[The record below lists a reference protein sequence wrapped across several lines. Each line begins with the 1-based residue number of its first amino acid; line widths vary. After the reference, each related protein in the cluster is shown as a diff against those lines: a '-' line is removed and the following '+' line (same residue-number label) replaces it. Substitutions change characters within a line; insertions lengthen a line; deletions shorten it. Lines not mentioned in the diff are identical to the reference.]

1 MLLDNRCLF
10 LMTLSTSNSP
20 LTDEQARQLNE
31 LLGSLEGHQ
40 IDWLSGY
47 LAGWRAAQTG
57 QPSAGGQAAAA
68 ASAEAPSLTVLYG
81 SQTGN
86 AEGVAEML
94 GEQAGAR
101 GIKATVVDMADYKAR
116 QLKSESF
123 VAVLASTHGE
133 GDPPDGALDFHEFLH
148 SRKAPGLKGVHYGV
162 LALGDTSYEH
172 FCQTGKDFDARF
184 AELGASQLV
193 ERVDCD
199 VDYDDPAE
207 AWVNAMLDAIEAKAG
222 ATVSAAGSQT
232 AGSAPGKSQYDR
244 KHPFPAPV
252 LENIVLNGR
261 GSKKETRH
269 VELSLEDSGLT
280 YRPGDAV
287 GIYPQNNPNLVAA
300 IIEKLGLSA
309 DETVSL
315 GETQTTLAQALQH
328 YREITVLTKPLMEQW
343 AGQSG
348 DAELQKLVGDPT
360 ALTEWMRGRD
370 LLDLIEAWPVEGLGA
385 DTLTGMLRKLPPRLY
400 SIASSQAAVD
410 EEVHITVAAVRYE
423 SHNREREGVASTWLS
438 DRLEDDATV
447 PVYIDPNK
455 NFKLPEDDDAPVIMI
470 GPGTGVAPFRAFM
483 QEREERGA
491 RGRNWLFFGEQ
502 HFHMDFLY
510 QSEWLA
516 WRRQGLLDHLT
527 VAFSRDQE
535 EKVYVQNRIRD
546 YATELWSWLQ
556 DGAYIYVC
564 GDADAMAPDVN
575 EALIDVIAHEG
586 NKSRDEAT
594 EYLRDLARE
603 KRYQRDV
610 Y

>member
-1 MLLDNRCLF
+1 
-10 LMTLSTSNSP
+10 
-20 LTDEQARQLNE
+20 
-31 LLGSLEGHQ
+31 
-40 IDWLSGY
+40 
-47 LAGWRAAQTG
+47 
-57 QPSAGGQAAAA
+57 
-68 ASAEAPSLTVLYG
+68 
-81 SQTGN
+81 
-86 AEGVAEML
+86 
-94 GEQAGAR
+94 
-101 GIKATVVDMADYKAR
+101 
-116 QLKSESF
+116 
-123 VAVLASTHGE
+123 
-133 GDPPDGALDFHEFLH
+133 
-148 SRKAPGLKGVHYGV
+148 GV
-162 LALGDTSYEH
+162 LGLGDTSYEH

-207 AWVNAMLDAIEAKAG
+207 AWVSAMLDAIEARAG
-222 ATVSAAGSQT
+222 AAVSAAGSQT

-261 GSKKETRH
+261 GSNKETRH

-287 GIYPQNNPNLVAA
+287 GVYPQNNPKLVASV
-300 IIEKLGLSA
+300 IEKLGLSP
-309 DETVSL
+309 DEAVSL

-343 AGQSG
+343 AGHSG
-348 DAELQKLVGDPT
+348 DAELQKLVGDQA

-556 DGAYIYVC
+556 DGACIYVC

>member
-1 MLLDNRCLF
+1 
-10 LMTLSTSNSP
+10 MTLTSSNSP

-31 LLGSLEGHQ
+31 LLGKLEGHQ

-57 QPSAGGQAAAA
+57 QPSAGGQATAA

-94 GEQAGAR
+94 GEQASAR

-207 AWVNAMLDAIEAKAG
+207 AWVTAMLDAIEAKAG
-222 ATVSAAGSQT
+222 SAVSAGSGQSAG
-232 AGSAPGKSQYDR
+232 GAPGKSQYDR
-244 KHPFPAPV
+244 KNPFPAPV
-252 LENIVLNGR
+252 LENLVLNGR
-261 GSKKETRH
+261 GSNKETRH
-269 VELSLEDSGLT
+269 IELSLEDSGLT

-300 IIEKLGLSA
+300 IIEKLGL
-309 DETVSL
+309 DPEETVSL
-315 GETQTTLAQALQH
+315 GETQTTLSKALMH
-328 YREITVLTKPLMEQW
+328 YREITVLTRPLMEQW
-343 AGQSG
+343 AAYSG
-348 DAELQKLVGDPT
+348 DAELQKLVADHAG
-360 ALTEWMRGRD
+360 LTDWMRGRD
-370 LLDLIEAWPVEGLGA
+370 LLDLIEAWPVESLGA

-410 EEVHITVAAVRYE
+410 EEVHMTVAAVRYE

-556 DGAYIYVC
+556 DGACIYVC

-575 EALIDVIAHEG
+575 EALIDVIAREG

>member
-1 MLLDNRCLF
+1 
-10 LMTLSTSNSP
+10 MTLSSSNSP

-31 LLGSLEGHQ
+31 LLGNLEGHQ

-57 QPSAGGQAAAA
+57 QPSAGGAAA
-68 ASAEAPSLTVLYG
+68 ASGGAEAPSLTVLYG

-94 GEQAGAR
+94 GEQASAR

-133 GDPPDGALDFHEFLH
+133 GDPPDGALDFHEFMH

-172 FCQTGKDFDARF
+172 FCQTGKDFDSRF
-184 AELGASQLV
+184 AELGATQLV

-207 AWVNAMLDAIEAKAG
+207 VWVSAMLDAIEAKAG
-222 ATVSAAGSQT
+222 SAAPAAGAQPT
-232 AGSAPGKSQYDR
+232 GSAPGKSQYDR

-261 GSKKETRH
+261 GSNKETRH

-287 GIYPQNNPNLVAA
+287 GVYPQNNPQLVAA
-300 IIEKLGLSA
+300 VIEKLGLSA

-315 GETQTTLAQALQH
+315 GETQTTLAAALQH

-343 AGQSG
+343 AGHSG
-348 DAELQKLVGDPT
+348 DAELQKLVGDQA

-370 LLDLIEAWPVEGLGA
+370 LLDLIETWPVEGMGA

-400 SIASSQAAVD
+400 SIASSQAAVED
-410 EEVHITVAAVRYE
+410 EVHMTVAAVRYE

-438 DRLEDDATV
+438 DRLENDATV

-455 NFKLPEDDDAPVIMI
+455 NFKLPENDDAAVIMI

-491 RGRNWLFFGEQ
+491 KGRNWLFFGEQ
-502 HFHMDFLY
+502 HFRADFLY

-516 WRRQGLLDHLT
+516 WRRQGLLEHIT
-527 VAFSRDQE
+527 VAFSRDQA
-535 EKVYVQNRIRD
+535 EKVYVQDRIRD

>member
-1 MLLDNRCLF
+1 
-10 LMTLSTSNSP
+10 MTLSSNNSP
-20 LTDEQARQLNE
+20 LTEEQVRQLNE
-31 LLGSLEGHQ
+31 LLGALEGHQ

-57 QPSAGGQAAAA
+57 QPSAGGAAAA
-68 ASAEAPSLTVLYG
+68 AGASAEAPALTVLYG

-101 GIKATVVDMADYKAR
+101 GIKATVVDMADYKPR
-116 QLKSESF
+116 QLKSETF

-133 GDPPDGALDFHEFLH
+133 GDPPDNALDFHEFLH

-184 AELGASQLV
+184 SELGASQLV

-207 AWVNAMLDAIEAKAG
+207 AWVGAMLDAIEVKAG
-222 ATVSAAGSQT
+222 AAVSAGSAPAT
-232 AGSAPGKSQYDR
+232 GSAPGKSQYDR

-261 GSKKETRH
+261 GSNKETRH
-269 VELSLEDSGLT
+269 IELSLEDSGLS

-287 GIYPQNNPNLVAA
+287 GVYPQNNPNLVAG

-309 DETVSL
+309 EETVSL
-315 GETQTTLAQALQH
+315 GETQVSLAEALQH
-328 YREITVLTKPLMEQW
+328 YREITVLTKPLVEQW
-343 AGQSG
+343 AGHSG
-348 DAELQKLVGDPT
+348 DAELQKLVGDHS

-400 SIASSQAAVD
+400 SIASSQAAVED
-410 EEVHITVAAVRYE
+410 EVHITVAAVRYE
-423 SHNREREGVASTWLS
+423 SHNREREGVASTWLAE
-438 DRLEDDATV
+438 RLAEDATV

-455 NFKLPEDDDAPVIMI
+455 NFKLPEDDDAPIIMI

-502 HFHMDFLY
+502 HFHTDFLY
-510 QSEWLA
+510 QSEWLG
-516 WRRQGLLDHLT
+516 WRKKGLLEHVD

-535 EKVYVQNRIRD
+535 EKRYVQHRIMERS
-546 YATELWSWLQ
+546 TELWNWLE
-556 DGAYIYVC
+556 DGAYLYVC
-564 GDADAMAPDVN
+564 GDADSMAPDVN
-575 EALIDVIAHEG
+575 EALIDVIAREG
-586 NKSRDEAT
+586 NRSRDNAT
-594 EYLRDLARE
+594 EYLRDLARA

>member
-1 MLLDNRCLF
+1 
-10 LMTLSTSNSP
+10 MTLSSSNSP
-20 LTDEQARQLNE
+20 LTDEQARQLDE
-31 LLGSLEGHQ
+31 LLSNLEGHQ

-47 LAGWRAAQTG
+47 LVGLRSTQTG
-57 QPSAGGQAAAA
+57 QPSTDGGTAAAT
-68 ASAEAPSLTVLYG
+68 ASVEAPSLTVLYG

-86 AEGVAEML
+86 AESVAEML
-94 GEQAGAR
+94 GEQANAR

-116 QLKSESF
+116 QLKSETF

-133 GDPPDGALDFHEFLH
+133 GDPPDGALDFDEFLH

-193 ERVDCD
+193 ERVECD
-199 VDYDDPAE
+199 IDYDDPAE
-207 AWVNAMLDAIEAKAG
+207 AWINSMLEAIEAKAG
-222 ATVSAAGSQT
+222 AAASATGAQAT
-232 AGSAPGKSQYDR
+232 GSASGKSQYDR

-261 GSKKETRH
+261 GSNKETRH
-269 VELSLEDSGLT
+269 IELSLEDSGLV
-280 YRPGDAV
+280 YHPGDAV
-287 GIYPQNNPNLVAA
+287 GVYPQNNPELVAA
-300 IIEKLGLSA
+300 VIQKLGLSA
-309 DETVSL
+309 DETVAL
-315 GETQTTLAQALQH
+315 GETQTTLAEALQH

-343 AGQSG
+343 AGHSG
-348 DAELQKLVGDPT
+348 DAELQKLVADPSG
-360 ALTEWMRGRD
+360 LTEWLRGRD
-370 LLDLIEAWPVEGLGA
+370 LLDLIDAWPVAGMGA

-400 SIASSQAAVD
+400 SIASSQAAVED
-410 EEVHITVAAVRYE
+410 EVHMTVAAVRYE
-423 SHNREREGVASTWLS
+423 SQNREREGVASTWLAE
-438 DRLEDDATV
+438 RLESDASV

-455 NFKLPEDDDAPVIMI
+455 NFKLPENDDTSIIMI

-502 HFHMDFLY
+502 QFRADFLY

-516 WRRQGLLDHLT
+516 WRRQGLLEHVT
-527 VAFSRDQE
+527 VAFSRDQA
-535 EKVYVQNRIRD
+535 EKVYVQDRIRD
-546 YATELWSWLQ
+546 YATGIWSWLQ

-575 EALIDVIAHEG
+575 EALIDVIIHEG

>member
-1 MLLDNRCLF
+1 
-10 LMTLSTSNSP
+10 MTLSSSNSP

-31 LLGSLEGHQ
+31 VLGALEGHQ
-40 IDWLSGY
+40 VDWLAGY
-47 LAGWRAAQTG
+47 LAGWRAAQVG
-57 QPSAGGQAAAA
+57 QPSAGGAAAP
-68 ASAEAPSLTVLYG
+68 SAEAPSLTVLYG

-94 GEQAGAR
+94 GEQASAR

-116 QLKSESF
+116 QLKSETF

-184 AELGASQLV
+184 AELGATQLV

-207 AWVNAMLDAIEAKAG
+207 AWVAAMLDAIEAKAG
-222 ATVSAAGSQT
+222 AGVSAGSGQGT
-232 AGSAPGKSQYDR
+232 AGAPGKSQYDR
-244 KHPFPAPV
+244 KNPFPAPV
-252 LENIVLNGR
+252 LENLVLNGR
-261 GSKKETRH
+261 GSNKETRH
-269 VELSLEDSGLT
+269 IELSLEDSGLT

-287 GIYPQNNPNLVAA
+287 GIYPQNNPSLVAA
-300 IIEKLGLSA
+300 IIEKLGL
-309 DETVSL
+309 DPEETVSL
-315 GETQTTLAQALQH
+315 GETQTSLSKALQH

-343 AGQSG
+343 AAYSG
-348 DAELQKLVGDPT
+348 DPELQKLVDDAS
-360 ALTEWMRGRD
+360 ALNEWMRGRD
-370 LLDLIEAWPVEGLGA
+370 LLDLIEAWPVAGVGG

-400 SIASSQAAVD
+400 SIASSQAAVED
-410 EEVHITVAAVRYE
+410 EVHMTVASVRYE
-423 SHNREREGVASTWLS
+423 SHNREREGVASTWLA

-455 NFKLPEDDDAPVIMI
+455 NFKLPDDDDAPIIMI
-470 GPGTGVAPFRAFM
+470 GPGTGVAPFRAFL

-491 RGRNWLFFGEQ
+491 NGRNWLFFGEQ
-502 HFHMDFLY
+502 HFRADFLY

-516 WRRQGLLDHLT
+516 WRRQGLLEHIT
-527 VAFSRDQE
+527 VAFSRDQA
-535 EKVYVQNRIRD
+535 EKVYVQDRIRD
-546 YATELWSWLQ
+546 CATELWSWLQ

-575 EALIDVIAHEG
+575 EALIDMIAHEG

>member
-1 MLLDNRCLF
+1 
-10 LMTLSTSNSP
+10 MTLSTSNSP

-31 LLGSLEGHQ
+31 LLGKLEGHQ

-57 QPSAGGQAAAA
+57 QPSAGGQATAG

-94 GEQAGAR
+94 GEQASAR

-222 ATVSAAGSQT
+222 AAVSAGSGQSAG
-232 AGSAPGKSQYDR
+232 GAPGKSQYDR
-244 KHPFPAPV
+244 KNPFPAPV
-252 LENIVLNGR
+252 LENLVLNGR
-261 GSKKETRH
+261 GSNKETRH
-269 VELSLEDSGLT
+269 IELSLEDSGLS

-300 IIEKLGLSA
+300 IIEKLGL
-309 DETVSL
+309 DPEETVSL
-315 GETQTTLAQALQH
+315 GETQTTLSKALMH
-328 YREITVLTKPLMEQW
+328 YREITVLTRPLMEQW
-343 AGQSG
+343 AAYSG
-348 DAELQKLVGDPT
+348 DAELQKLVADHTG
-360 ALTEWMRGRD
+360 LTDWMRGRD

-594 EYLRDLARE
+594 EYLRDIARE